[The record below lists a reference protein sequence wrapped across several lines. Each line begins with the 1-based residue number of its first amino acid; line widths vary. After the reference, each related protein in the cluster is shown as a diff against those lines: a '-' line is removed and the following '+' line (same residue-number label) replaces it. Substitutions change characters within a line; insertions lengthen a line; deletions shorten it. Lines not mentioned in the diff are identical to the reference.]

1 MVFLTTWI
9 TNCLGKETISLLRL
23 CVGPGS
29 VKHSFKPGNGLLL
42 DGHTECPGFSPAS
55 VTSINFE
62 FQV

>member
-29 VKHSFKPGNGLLL
+29 VKHSFKPGSGLWS
-42 DGHTECPGFSPAS
+42 DGHTECPSFSTAS
-55 VTSINFE
+55 VTSINFK